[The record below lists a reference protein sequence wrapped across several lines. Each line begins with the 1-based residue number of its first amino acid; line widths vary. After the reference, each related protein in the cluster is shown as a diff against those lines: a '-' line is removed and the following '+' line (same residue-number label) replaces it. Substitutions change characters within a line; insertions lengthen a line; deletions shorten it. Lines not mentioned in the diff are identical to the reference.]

1 MANSMNGRGEEWAF
15 GHLPSLGSCV
25 HHLCRKEVTEQLG
38 LVTLIGRI
46 NNVWLEK
53 FVPVLGDTGLDCSH
67 LAVKLAEVCHQIVT
81 APTLLTCM
89 RTAAAAVGWLLL
101 QKLVE
106 CESSKS
112 LDYHVRTYVAYGRR
126 YVHAVALIL
135 HISGHMATCHCP
147 FLPLVQPANCCIA
160 LLATYLG
167 GLATYCPIFPQRC
180 SIVEQQKHEQHEQ
193 QHEQHHHQHR

>member
-1 MANSMNGRGEEWAF
+1 MGLRSSSKSRV
-15 GHLPSLGSCV
+15 LRPPPLSQRS
-25 HHLCRKEVTEQLG
+25 REQLG

-89 RTAAAAVGWLLL
+89 RTAAAVGWLLL

-135 HISGHMATCHCP
+135 HISGRPHGHMPLPISSSRPTSQLLHCLACYVLRRACYLLPDFPAT
-147 FLPLVQPANCCIA
+147 L
-160 LLATYLG
+160 
-167 GLATYCPIFPQRC
+167 
-180 SIVEQQKHEQHEQ
+180 QHSRTAEA
-193 QHEQHHHQHR
+193 